1 MLRKM
6 WVTVSEGKV
15 REAVSMQGGAR
26 LECTT
31 LDSRIGRGAFNDS
44 GID

>member
-1 MLRKM
+1 MGNG
-6 WVTVSEGKV
+6 VGGEGEGSGKH
-15 REAVSMQGGAR
+15 AGGAR

-31 LDSRIGRGAFNDS
+31 LDSRIGRGAFNDR